1 MFIAAA
7 NALDQDKSNLG
18 EGLLSG
24 LKQMQLYGGA
34 RKGQRT
40 MIDSLLPA
48 FQALSLNKS
57 LEEIAK
63 NAREGAESTKKV
75 VKTDFGRSSYVS
87 EQFLEGN
94 VDPGAES
101 IARVFEALSVIK
113 LDE

>member
-1 MFIAAA
+1 M
-7 NALDQDKSNLG
+7 
-18 EGLLSG
+18 
-24 LKQMQLYGGA
+24 
-34 RKGQRT
+34 
-40 MIDSLLPA
+40 
-48 FQALSLNKS
+48 SLNKS
-57 LEEIAK
+57 LEEVAK

-101 IARVFEALSVIK
+101 MARVFEALSVIK